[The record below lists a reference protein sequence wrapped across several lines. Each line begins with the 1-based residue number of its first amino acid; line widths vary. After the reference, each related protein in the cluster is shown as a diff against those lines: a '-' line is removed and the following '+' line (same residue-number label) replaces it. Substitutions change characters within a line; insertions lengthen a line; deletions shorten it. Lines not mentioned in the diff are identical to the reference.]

1 MLAQY
6 RASSSRTFATDG
18 FKLVLSRGYI
28 MCLTQSEE
36 RTDIMEKE
44 NINEIE
50 NIVTNPSP
58 THNTLLTKKTGSNA
72 KKMVAVAVGCF
83 LVGGV
88 AGIGGTLAVERFVVR
103 PHARAVRMVD
113 ADGNYI
119 GRSGRT
125 KKSDG
130 DKQANSG
137 SSDKT
142 PSKSGSNSSSGSSK
156 SGQST
161 SSKSNKARSNRS
173 TDSTPGDNSSGNRED
188 GKARFRDAAKAK
200 RAEKN
205 GQTSPANGT
214 DQTQTTTTG
223 GGANEN

>member
-1 MLAQY
+1 
-6 RASSSRTFATDG
+6 
-18 FKLVLSRGYI
+18 
-28 MCLTQSEE
+28 
-36 RTDIMEKE
+36 MEKE
-44 NINEIE
+44 IEKTDTKEPEKEVE

-58 THNTLLTKKTGSNA
+58 THNTLLTKKTGSNT

-88 AGIGGTLAVERFVVR
+88 AGVGGTLAVEHFVVR
-103 PHARAVRMVD
+103 PHTRAVRMVD

-119 GRSGRT
+119 GRKGRT
-125 KKSDG
+125 KKSDS
-130 DKQANSG
+130 DTQANSG

-142 PSKSGSNSSSGSSK
+142 SSKSGSSNSSSGSSK

-173 TDSTPGDNSSGNRED
+173 TDGTPGSNSSGSRED

-200 RAEKN
+200 RAEKTS
-205 GQTSPANGT
+205 QTSSTNGT
-214 DQTQTTTTG
+214 DQTTTTG

>member
-1 MLAQY
+1 MWLI
-6 RASSSRTFATDG
+6 R
-18 FKLVLSRGYI
+18 L
-28 MCLTQSEE
+28 EE
-36 RTDIMEKE
+36 RMEIMEKE
-44 NINEIE
+44 IEKDIEKEVE

-58 THNTLLTKKTGSNA
+58 THNTLLTKKTGSNT
-72 KKMVAVAVGCF
+72 KKMVAVAIGCF

-103 PHARAVRMVD
+103 PHTRAVRMVD

-119 GRSGRT
+119 GRKGRT

-130 DKQANSG
+130 NTQAQSGDTANAPDDGLDDK
-137 SSDKT
+137 KT
-142 PSKSGSNSSSGSSK
+142 PAGDNK
-156 SGQST
+156 SGQGT
-161 SSKSNKARSNRS
+161 NSKSNKARSNRS
-173 TDSTPGDNSSGNRED
+173 TDGTPGSNSSGSRED

>member
-1 MLAQY
+1 
-6 RASSSRTFATDG
+6 
-18 FKLVLSRGYI
+18 
-28 MCLTQSEE
+28 
-36 RTDIMEKE
+36 MEKE
-44 NINEIE
+44 NVNEIE

-58 THNTLLTKKTGSNA
+58 THNTLLTKKTGSNT

-88 AGIGGTLAVERFVVR
+88 AGVGGTLAVERFVVR
-103 PHARAVRMVD
+103 PHTRAVRMVD

-119 GRSGRT
+119 GRSGRSKRADGNT
-125 KKSDG
+125 QAKSG
-130 DKQANSG
+130 DTANAPDNG
-137 SSDKT
+137 SSDGK
-142 PSKSGSNSSSGSSK
+142 SSSGSSK

-173 TDSTPGDNSSGNRED
+173 TNGTPGSNSSGSRED
-188 GKARFRDAAKAK
+188 GKGRFRDAAKAK
-200 RAEKN
+200 RAEKTS
-205 GQTSPANGT
+205 QTSSTNGT

>member
-1 MLAQY
+1 
-6 RASSSRTFATDG
+6 
-18 FKLVLSRGYI
+18 
-28 MCLTQSEE
+28 MCLIRLEE
-36 RTDIMEKE
+36 RMEIMEKE
-44 NINEIE
+44 NANEIE

-58 THNTLLTKKTGSNA
+58 THNTLLTKKTGSNT

-103 PHARAVRMVD
+103 PHTRSVRMVD
-113 ADGNYI
+113 ANGNYI
-119 GRSGRT
+119 GRSGRS
-125 KKSDG
+125 KKSDS
-130 DKQANSG
+130 DTQTNSG

-142 PSKSGSNSSSGSSK
+142 SSKSGSSNSSSGSSK

-173 TDSTPGDNSSGNRED
+173 TDSTPGSNSSGSRED
-188 GKARFRDAAKAK
+188 GKARFRDTAKAK
-200 RAEKN
+200 KAEKTS
-205 GQTSPANGT
+205 QTSSTNGT

>member
-1 MLAQY
+1 MWLILQ
-6 RASSSRTFATDG
+6 
-18 FKLVLSRGYI
+18 
-28 MCLTQSEE
+28 EE
-36 RTDIMEKE
+36 RMEIMEKE
-44 NINEIE
+44 IEKDIEKEVE

-58 THNTLLTKKTGSNA
+58 THNTLLTKKTGSNT
-72 KKMVAVAVGCF
+72 KKMVAVAIGCF

-103 PHARAVRMVD
+103 PHTRAVRMVD

-119 GRSGRT
+119 GRKGRT
-125 KKSDG
+125 KKSDS
-130 DKQANSG
+130 DTQTNSG

-142 PSKSGSNSSSGSSK
+142 SSKSGSNSSSGSSK

-173 TDSTPGDNSSGNRED
+173 TDSTPGDNSSGSRED

-200 RAEKN
+200 RAEKTS
-205 GQTSPANGT
+205 QTSSTNGT

>member
-1 MLAQY
+1 MWLI
-6 RASSSRTFATDG
+6 R
-18 FKLVLSRGYI
+18 L
-28 MCLTQSEE
+28 EE
-36 RTDIMEKE
+36 RMENMEKE

-58 THNTLLTKKTGSNA
+58 THNTLLTKKTGSNT
-72 KKMVAVAVGCF
+72 KKMVAVAIGCF

-88 AGIGGTLAVERFVVR
+88 AGVGGTLAVERFVVR
-103 PHARAVRMVD
+103 PHTRAVRMVD

-119 GRSGRT
+119 GRKGRT
-125 KKSDG
+125 KKSDS
-130 DKQANSG
+130 DTQTNSG

-142 PSKSGSNSSSGSSK
+142 SSKSGSSNSSSGSSK

-173 TDSTPGDNSSGNRED
+173 TDGTPGSNSSGSRED

-200 RAEKN
+200 RAEKTS
-205 GQTSPANGT
+205 QTSSTNGT